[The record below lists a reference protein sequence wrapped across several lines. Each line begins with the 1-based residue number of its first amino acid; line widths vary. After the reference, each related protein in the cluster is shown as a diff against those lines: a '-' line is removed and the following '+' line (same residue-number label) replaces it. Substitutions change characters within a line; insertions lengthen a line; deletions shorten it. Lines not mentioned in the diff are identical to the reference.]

1 MAEHQIPHPDLGG
14 YVLGALTPEE
24 MQEFTRHL
32 ATCPACQ
39 AEVAELSGLPA
50 VLGSAVPQT
59 EEQTE
64 EEPPDHLR
72 QRTLAAVEKAARSES
87 ARRQPA
93 TTVDRWHAL
102 RRRPVAVAAGL
113 VLLAVLGAIVLAG
126 RGEDQ
131 TGPVTVPLAAVSGQ
145 TGSGEAT
152 IRQSQEGLAIRLSLD
167 GLKPNRSGTHYECWY
182 VGTED
187 SAQQPQRVSGGTFT
201 VGPDGSA
208 EVTLTTAADYRKY
221 PGIAVTYETD
231 DGDPGTTGPVVLVS
245 KPG

>member
-1 MAEHQIPHPDLGG
+1 MADHRIPHPDLGG

-24 MQEFTRHL
+24 AQEFTRHL
-32 ATCPACQ
+32 ATCPACRG
-39 AEVAELSGLPA
+39 EVAELSGLPA
-50 VLGSAVPQT
+50 VLGLTVPQG
-59 EEQTE
+59 E
-64 EEPPDHLR
+64 EELPDHLR
-72 QRTLAAVEKAARSES
+72 ARTLAAVERGARSEA
-87 ARRQPA
+87 ARPQPA
-93 TTVDRWHAL
+93 VPTDRWQAL
-102 RRRPVAVAAGL
+102 RRRPLAVAAGL

-131 TGPVTVPLAAVSGQ
+131 ASPVSVPLAAVSGQ
-145 TGSGEAT
+145 SGGGEAT
-152 IRQSQEGLAIRLSLD
+152 VRQAREGLAIQLSLD
-167 GLKPNRSGTHYECWY
+167 GLKPNRSGTYYECWY

-201 VGPDGSA
+201 VGADGSA

-221 PGIAVTYETD
+221 PAIAVTYETD